1 MTMSYRRRLALAA
14 SFVAITSGCALHDPG
29 GRLAS
34 TSAAGAGP
42 AAKADHSTGPE
53 WRYFGGSKRFDRYS
67 SLALI
72 DKTNVDKLQVVW
84 TRPAVDP
91 SVTEAFP
98 DLVASPNLRGT
109 PIMVGGVLYAP
120 NGVGLVEAFDPVTGR
135 TLWVQP
141 LEEQTLKAA
150 AGQSTRG
157 VDYWRSGDD
166 ERILSVRGEYL
177 HALDAK
183 TGVPKADFGENGRV
197 NLNRRTWD
205 EAPYFQLNGPI
216 VVNDVVVISGNGGG
230 KAGGGYGDGGN
241 TREASPE
248 DIRGYDVR
256 TGRQLWTFHVLPRE
270 GEVGHHTWGQGSDKY
285 VGNMGAWGPLSA
297 DEALGYV
304 YIPLTS
310 PTNPWYGGHR
320 PGDNLYANSLL
331 VLNARTGE
339 RVWHFQMIRHDVWDR
354 DVASPPTLGD
364 ITVDGKVVK
373 AVMQAN
379 KTGFLFVFDR
389 ATGRPV
395 WPIEERPVPP
405 STVPGEVL
413 SPTQPFPSKPPA
425 FDRQGITEDDLIDFT
440 PELRTEAKKL
450 MDEWVTGP
458 LFMPPSL
465 VIEGGK
471 RGTLGMPGGWGSG
484 NWNTG
489 AFDPETGIYY
499 AVSMSL
505 PGPFALRKPTDAK
518 ATIDYVVT
526 GGGNRN
532 AQGAAPPGQP
542 AQPRSP
548 YGVGP
553 RGLPLLKPPYG
564 RITALDLN
572 QGEKLWTVANGDGPR
587 HHEALKHLDLP
598 PLGHIGRPVALVTK
612 TLLFLGE
619 ASNALPGRAG
629 IAGPSQF
636 RAYDKGDGSVV
647 WETELPAGTT
657 GGPVTYAVGGKQYIV
672 VPVGNATH
680 GASWIALGLGE

>member
-1 MTMSYRRRLALAA
+1 MTMSYAKRLALGATFAA
-14 SFVAITSGCALHDPG
+14 IASGCALHDQG
-29 GRLAS
+29 GELAPR
-34 TSAAGAGP
+34 SAAGVRP

-72 DKTNVDKLQVVW
+72 DETNVDRLRVVW
-84 TRPAVDP
+84 TRPSVDP

-98 DLVASPNLRGT
+98 DLAPSPNLRGT
-109 PIMVGGVLYAP
+109 PIMVGGVLYAS

-177 HALDAK
+177 YALDAK

-205 EAPYFQLNGPI
+205 EAPYFQFNGPI
-216 VVNDVVVISGNGGG
+216 VVNGVVVLSGNGGG
-230 KAGGGYGDGGN
+230 KAGGGYGDGGS
-241 TREASPE
+241 TKEASPE
-248 DIRGYDVR
+248 NIRGYDVR

-270 GEVGHHTWGQGSDKY
+270 GEVGHESWGRGSDKY
-285 VGNMGAWGPLSA
+285 YGNMGAWGPLSA

-304 YIPLTS
+304 YVPLTS
-310 PTNPWYGGHR
+310 PTNPWYGGDR

-339 RVWHFQMIRHDVWDR
+339 RVWHFQLVHHDVWDR
-354 DVASPPTLGD
+354 DLASPPTLGD

-373 AVMQAN
+373 AVMQTN

-389 ATGRPV
+389 ATGQPV

-405 STVPGEVL
+405 STVPGEAL

-440 PELRTEAKKL
+440 PELRAEAKKI

-458 LFMPPSL
+458 LYTPPSL
-465 VIEGGK
+465 VVEGGK
-471 RGTLGMPGGWGSG
+471 RGTLSMPGGWGSD

-499 AVSMSL
+499 AVSMGL
-505 PGPFALRKPTDAK
+505 PGPMALRKPTDAK

-532 AQGAAPPGQP
+532 AQGAA
-542 AQPRSP
+542 QPRSP
-548 YGVGP
+548 YGIGP

-572 QGEKLWTVANGDGPR
+572 KGEKLWTVANGDGPR

-598 PLGHIGRPVALVTK
+598 PLGHVGRPVALVTK

-619 ASNALPGRAG
+619 ASNALPGRVG
-629 IAGPSQF
+629 IPGPSRF

-657 GGPVTYAVGGKQYIV
+657 GGPVTYAVDGRQYIV